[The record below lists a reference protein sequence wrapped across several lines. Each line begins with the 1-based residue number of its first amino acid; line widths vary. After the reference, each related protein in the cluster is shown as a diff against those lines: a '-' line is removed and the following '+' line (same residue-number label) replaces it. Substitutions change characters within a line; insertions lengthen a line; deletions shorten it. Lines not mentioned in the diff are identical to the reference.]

1 VFSLYFTG
9 APPDKT
15 IMRMCKVLCLSALSI
30 SLLANATSA
39 SAQTFESVGVRAQG
53 LGGAF
58 VAVADDATASWW
70 NPAGLATGAF
80 LSAVI
85 ERGRTTEPVDPA
97 PNGPGLRTTAGDFA
111 IAFPALGLSYYRLRI
126 SAIADTRPTAAE
138 VADRQDPA
146 MVGSSVH
153 SVSLSQFGTTVGQS
167 IGDHFVVGSTVK
179 LVRAGAVSGLTPG
192 SDPLD
197 EADDLHVDRQTR
209 VDLDLGA
216 MANFGHLRFGVAV
229 RNVTEPEF
237 GDGATRFALE
247 RQARVG
253 MAVLSVANG
262 AFQGITASADADLT
276 TTATAMGDVRHVAG
290 GVEAW
295 LANGRLGVRG
305 GLSANTVGEARP
317 AASAGVSV
325 AITRAFRVNASSTR
339 GRDKSVTGWSSSV
352 SVAF

>member
-1 VFSLYFTG
+1 VLSLYFAG
-9 APPDKT
+9 APPDKP
-15 IMRMCKVLCLSALSI
+15 IMRMCNVLCASALLL
-30 SLLANATSA
+30 SLLAFSQSA

-85 ERGRTTEPVDPA
+85 ERGRTTEPDDPS
-97 PNGPGLRTTAGDFA
+97 PTGPGLRTTAGDFA
-111 IAFPALGLSYYRLRI
+111 VAFPALGLSYYRLRI
-126 SAIADTRPTAAE
+126 SAIAETRPTAAE
-138 VADRQDPA
+138 FADRQDPA
-146 MVGSSVH
+146 VGGSSVR
-153 SVSLSQFGTTVGQS
+153 SVALSQFGTTVGQS
-167 IGDHFVVGSTVK
+167 IGDHFVIGSTLK
-179 LVRAGAVSGLTPG
+179 LLRAGAVSGIA
-192 SDPLD
+192 SQDDPLD
-197 EADDLHVDRQTR
+197 EADDLDVDRDTR

-216 MANFGHLRFGVAV
+216 MANFGHVRLGVAV

-237 GDGATRFALE
+237 GDGSARFALE

-253 MAVLSVANG
+253 VALMSVANG
-262 AFQGITASADADLT
+262 AFQGLVASADADLT
-276 TTATAMGDVRHVAG
+276 TTATAVGDVRHVAG
-290 GVEAW
+290 GVEGW

-305 GLSANTVGEARP
+305 GVSANTVGDARP

-325 AITRAFRVNASSTR
+325 ALTRAFRVNASRTQ

-352 SVAF
+352 SVTF